1 MNIGTDTSLTAQ
13 RGIYMSD
20 LVCIQTCTLYR
31 ETIYGVRGGHKNAL
45 LSNSKQV
52 AGDRV
57 IISRNSPVK

>member
-13 RGIYMSD
+13 RGIYVRLGMHTN
-20 LVCIQTCTLYR
+20 VYFYR